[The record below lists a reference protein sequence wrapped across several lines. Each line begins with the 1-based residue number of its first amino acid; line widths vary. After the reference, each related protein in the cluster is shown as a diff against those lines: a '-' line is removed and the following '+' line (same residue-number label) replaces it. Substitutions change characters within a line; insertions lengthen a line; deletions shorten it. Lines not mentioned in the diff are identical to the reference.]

1 MLVTPS
7 KRKPSRLN
15 CRSSS
20 GVGKKKVE
28 TSVCHSRSSG
38 SPRRGDY
45 RVHRRENIDMGCSRS
60 GEPFVF
66 VFDGV
71 VNKVDDD
78 GNTGLMRGVDELF
91 ELFGGSE
98 S

>member
-1 MLVTPS
+1 MEDFGFAIVEAA
-7 KRKPSRLN
+7 
-15 CRSSS
+15 
-20 GVGKKKVE
+20 GVPGGVITAFTGVKILIWGAVE
-28 TSVCHSRSSG
+28 A
-38 SPRRGDY
+38 
-45 RVHRRENIDMGCSRS
+45 

-71 VNKVDDD
+71 GVNKVDDD